1 MFVWYSQDCT
11 CTPVVITFGSR
22 AQSFSGVGVV
32 VGITD
37 IILLLSVA
45 TTAPAPFNTMARSK
59 SSKSSGTCC
68 NLVMALLTLWSIV
81 SLIVIVVWATSP
93 HMKGVALCKVAQQ
106 ALTEKMEGAKVVW
119 EKEKQALLEA
129 IRLSQ
134 ENQTTLQQEME
145 VVAERLRE
153 TNVSLSLSLQENA
166 MLHENETALRNAI
179 CLHRETQRNLSLDL
193 NLFEWLQFNFTQ
205 AVHQSHSCS
214 ASCDASNSQEVA
226 AMSQMKACESS
237 KHYLR
242 TQMERRGCKINGNSP
257 QESLLFIAHTYYD

>member
-1 MFVWYSQDCT
+1 
-11 CTPVVITFGSR
+11 
-22 AQSFSGVGVV
+22 
-32 VGITD
+32 
-37 IILLLSVA
+37 
-45 TTAPAPFNTMARSK
+45 MARSK

-193 NLFEWLQFNFTQ
+193 SLQRDLFEWLQFNFTQ

-226 AMSQMKACESS
+226 AMSQMKACESN

-242 TQMERRGCKINGNSP
+242 TQMERRGCKINGLST
-257 QESLLFIAHTYYD
+257 IAF